1 MKRLQ
6 GNLGTINTTHKLL
19 ALLALLALCG
29 ASAMANLTIDP
40 TFGTSITSLSDAGTI
55 EATINSDISLIDSY
69 IANPITVTI
78 DFENINT
85 GLGQSQT
92 FQDDLSYSQ
101 YLSDLENNQVLSSY
115 DTTALASLSAG
126 PDNPVNGNADV
137 HLADSVLRALGET
150 AIADNGTNFDSTISL
165 NTGIM
170 NLSRSG
176 LQDTNKY
183 DLVSVAMHEI
193 DEVLGIG
200 GTGSRISTNAGGLAT
215 SVGAMDLFRYS
226 GFGIRSYTI
235 DTNAAAYFSID
246 GGKTPLVYF
255 NQSPDGDYGDWGDG
269 VIPADGQGNTPP
281 QVQDAFGGTSSE
293 AEPNLGANE
302 LEALDVIGWNLTP
315 AGLALIPEPSTFAMV
330 ALALLGA
337 GFVRRR
343 RT

>member
-1 MKRLQ
+1 MTAALR
-6 GNLGTINTTHKLL
+6 LL
-19 ALLALLALCG
+19 ACLSILAVCCV
-29 ASAMANLTIDP
+29 SANANLTIDP
-40 TFGTSITSLSDAGTI
+40 TFGTSITSDPNAATI
-55 EATINSDISLIDSY
+55 ESTINSDISIIDSY

-78 DFENINT
+78 DFESINT

-92 FQDDLSYSQ
+92 IQDDLPYSQ
-101 YLSDLENNQVLSSY
+101 YLSDLQNNQTLSSY
-115 DTTALASLSAG
+115 DTTALATLPAG
-126 PDNPVNGNADV
+126 PNNPVNANANV

-165 NTGIM
+165 NMGLM

-215 SVGAMDLFRYS
+215 SVGALDLFRYS
-226 GFGIRSYTI
+226 GLGIRSYTN
-235 DTNAAAYFSID
+235 DANTVSYFSID
-246 GGKTPLVYF
+246 GGKTPLVHF
-255 NQSPDGDYGDWGDG
+255 NQSPDGDFADWGDG
-269 VIPADGQGNTPP
+269 VTPADGQGNTPP

-293 AEPNLGANE
+293 AEPNLGPNE

-315 AGLALIPEPSTFAMV
+315 AGLALIPEPSAIALVAFAF
-330 ALALLGA
+330 LGA
-337 GFVRRR
+337 AFLRRR
-343 RT
+343 KS